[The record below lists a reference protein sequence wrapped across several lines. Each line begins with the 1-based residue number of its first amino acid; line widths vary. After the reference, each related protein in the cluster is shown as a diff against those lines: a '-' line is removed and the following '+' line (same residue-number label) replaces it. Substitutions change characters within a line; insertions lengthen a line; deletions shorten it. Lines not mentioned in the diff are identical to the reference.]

1 MANLKFFR
9 ESEMKAT
16 HNYTLYHPKW
26 YRERVSTYW
35 WTRQWSHFR
44 FILRELTS
52 VFVCYFVVLI
62 LLMLSAL
69 NDGPASYAAFQ
80 EWLKTP
86 FAIILNA
93 ISFVFVLYHTV
104 TWFNLTPAAMP
115 VRIGGKRLADWKVAA
130 PNYVVWLVI
139 SAILAWFILGGD

>member
-1 MANLKFFR
+1 
-9 ESEMKAT
+9 MKAM

-35 WTRQWSHFR
+35 WTRQWSHFL

-52 VFVCYFVVLI
+52 IFVCYFV
-62 LLMLSAL
+62 LLMLQLLRAL
-69 NDGPASYAAFQ
+69 NDGPVSYTAFQ

-86 FAIILNA
+86 FAITLNA

-104 TWFNLTPAAMP
+104 TWFNLTPRAMP
-115 VRIGGKRLADWKVAA
+115 VRVGGKRLADWMVAA

-139 SAILAWFILGGD
+139 SAILAWFILRGN